1 MYYVYALV
9 SEITGKIY
17 IGQTNN
23 LDKRLMEHNDTNNT
37 NTFYTKRNKGPW
49 RIFYKETV
57 DTRTEAM
64 KMEKSLKSQK
74 GREFLHSLLN

>member
-1 MYYVYALV
+1 
-9 SEITGKIY
+9 
-17 IGQTNN
+17 
-23 LDKRLMEHNDTNNT
+23 MEHNDTNNT

-74 GREFLHSLLN
+74 GRKFLHSLLN